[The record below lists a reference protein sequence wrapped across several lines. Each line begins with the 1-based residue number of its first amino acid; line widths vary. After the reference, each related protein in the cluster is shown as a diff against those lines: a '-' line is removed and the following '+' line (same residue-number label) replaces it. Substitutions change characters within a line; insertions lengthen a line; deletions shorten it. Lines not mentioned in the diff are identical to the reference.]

1 MASFGSCEERML
13 PQPSLNFNTHVTFQS
28 PPTPLTYYQ
37 KTSKNEHV
45 IAFNLYGKGNNQC
58 AKKLEGTYIMD
69 VGKFAKAYVGQMTID
84 YQMKGNEYGGVDAID
99 YTECTAVEY
108 NDVYVSFTYCVWGVV
123 V

>member
-1 MASFGSCEERML
+1 MFGSCEERML
-13 PQPSLNFNTHVTFQS
+13 PQPSLNFNTHIMF
-28 PPTPLTYYQ
+28 PHPTNSSYHYQ

-108 NDVYVSFTYCVWGVV
+108 NDVYVSFTYCVWGVGV
-123 V
+123 